1 MCYVEFAS
9 KYQKK
14 AKIIILFS
22 LAKNRLV
29 LNQIEDLLKKTF
41 MEKFN
46 CKIANQIDLVNYL
59 ETLGH
64 EPSKIKNQ
72 DCWYLSPLRNE
83 NTPSFKVNQKL
94 NLWYDHGLGKGGN
107 VVDFGIEYFRC
118 TVSEFLQ
125 LLNGKSISSGIS
137 LSFKN
142 ENRESS
148 NSRIANEKKDNFH
161 DKIVIVDIRTL
172 ENKSLLH
179 YLEKRSIPEELAK
192 EHCKEIDFSLK
203 GRKHTAIGFLNISGG
218 YELRNENFKGSSSPK
233 DITFIDNQAKSVVVF
248 EGFFDYLSYK
258 MMNQKP
264 ANLQT
269 NSLILNSLS
278 FFNKSLQLM
287 EKHERVDLYLD
298 RDTGGIKFTREAL
311 QRDSTKYI
319 DQSFL
324 YEQKKDLN
332 EWLNQGQEVKRG
344 HSFRRSI

>member
-1 MCYVEFAS
+1 
-9 KYQKK
+9 
-14 AKIIILFS
+14 
-22 LAKNRLV
+22 
-29 LNQIEDLLKKTF
+29 

-72 DCWYLSPLRNE
+72 DYWYLSPLRNE

-125 LLNGKSISSGIS
+125 LLNGNRISSGIS
-137 LSFKN
+137 LFLKN
-142 ENRESS
+142 ENRQSS
-148 NSRIANEKKDNFH
+148 NLRIANEKKDNLA
-161 DKIVIVDIRTL
+161 DKIVIIDVRTL

-179 YLEKRSIPEELAK
+179 YLENRSIPEELAK

-203 GRKHTAIGFLNISGG
+203 GRKHTAIGFQNISGG

-278 FFNKSLQLM
+278 FFTKALQLM
-287 EKHERVDLYLD
+287 EKHERVALYLD
-298 RDTGGIKFTREAL
+298 RDIGGIKCTNEAL

>member
-1 MCYVEFAS
+1 
-9 KYQKK
+9 
-14 AKIIILFS
+14 
-22 LAKNRLV
+22 
-29 LNQIEDLLKKTF
+29 

-59 ETLGH
+59 ETVGH
-64 EPSKIKNQ
+64 EPSQIKNQ
-72 DCWYLSPLRNE
+72 DYWYLSPLRNE
-83 NTPSFKVNQKL
+83 KTPSFKVNQKL

-125 LLNGKSISSGIS
+125 LLNGSSTFSEAS
-137 LSFKN
+137 LSLNN
-142 ENRESS
+142 ENRQSS
-148 NSRIANEKKDNFH
+148 NQRIANEKKDNLR
-161 DKIVIVDIRTL
+161 DKIVIVDVRTL
-172 ENKSLLH
+172 ENKFLMAYLH
-179 YLEKRSIPEELAK
+179 NRSISQEIARQ
-192 EHCKEIDFSLK
+192 HCKEVDFWLNN
-203 GRKHTAIGFLNISGG
+203 RKHTAIGFQNISGG

-233 DITFIDNQAKSVVVF
+233 DITFINAQAKSVVVF

-258 MMNQKP
+258 MMNQKSVK
-264 ANLQT
+264 LQT
-269 NSLILNSLS
+269 NFLILNSLS

-298 RDTGGIKFTREAL
+298 RDTGGIKFTSEAL
-311 QRDSTKYI
+311 QRDSAKYT

-332 EWLNQGQEVKRG
+332 EWLNREQQVKRG

>member
-1 MCYVEFAS
+1 
-9 KYQKK
+9 
-14 AKIIILFS
+14 
-22 LAKNRLV
+22 
-29 LNQIEDLLKKTF
+29 

-72 DCWYLSPLRNE
+72 DYWYLSPLRNE

-118 TVSEFLQ
+118 NVSEFLQ
-125 LLNGKSISSGIS
+125 LLNGNSITSGIS
-137 LSFKN
+137 LSLIN
-142 ENRESS
+142 ENQQAS
-148 NSRIANEKKDNFH
+148 NLRIANEKKDNPL
-161 DKIVIVDIRTL
+161 DKIIIVDVRTL
-172 ENKSLLH
+172 ENKLLMA
-179 YLEKRSIPEELAK
+179 YLDNRNISQEIAIQ
-192 EHCKEIDFSLK
+192 HCKEVDFCLNN
-203 GRKHTAIGFLNISGG
+203 RKLTAIGFENISGG
-218 YELRNENFKGSSSPK
+218 YELRSENFKGSSSPK
-233 DITFIDNQAKSVVVF
+233 DITFINAQAKSVVVF

-258 MMNQKP
+258 MMNQKSV
-264 ANLQT
+264 NLQT
-269 NSLILNSLS
+269 NFLILNSLS
-278 FFNKSLQLM
+278 FFNKSLKLM

-298 RDTGGIKFTREAL
+298 RDTGGIKFTSEAL
-311 QRDSTKYI
+311 QRDSAKYT

-332 EWLNQGQEVKRG
+332 EWLNREQQVKRG

>member
-1 MCYVEFAS
+1 
-9 KYQKK
+9 
-14 AKIIILFS
+14 
-22 LAKNRLV
+22 
-29 LNQIEDLLKKTF
+29 

-72 DCWYLSPLRNE
+72 DYWYLSPFRNE

-94 NLWYDHGLGKGGN
+94 NSWYDHGLGKGGN

-125 LLNGKSISSGIS
+125 LLNSNSISSGIS
-137 LSFKN
+137 LSLKN
-142 ENRESS
+142 DNRQSTIL
-148 NSRIANEKKDNFH
+148 RIANEKKDNPL
-161 DKIVIVDIRTL
+161 DKIVIVDVRTL
-172 ENKSLLH
+172 ENKSLIH
-179 YLEKRSIPEELAK
+179 YLENRSIPEELAK

-203 GRKHTAIGFLNISGG
+203 GRKHTAIGFQNISGG

-233 DITFIDNQAKSVVVF
+233 DITFIDNQAKSVFVF

-258 MMNQKP
+258 MMNQKSL
-264 ANLQT
+264 NLQT
-269 NSLILNSLS
+269 NFLILNSLS
-278 FFNKSLQLM
+278 FFNKSLQLI

-298 RDTGGIKFTREAL
+298 RDTGGVRFTNEAL
-311 QRDSTKYI
+311 KRDSAKYT

-332 EWLNQGQEVKRG
+332 EWLNQGQHIKRG

>member
-1 MCYVEFAS
+1 
-9 KYQKK
+9 
-14 AKIIILFS
+14 
-22 LAKNRLV
+22 
-29 LNQIEDLLKKTF
+29 
-41 MEKFN
+41 MEKFS

-72 DCWYLSPLRNE
+72 DYWYLSPFRNE

-125 LLNGKSISSGIS
+125 LLNGCSISSGTS
-137 LSFKN
+137 LFLKN
-142 ENRESS
+142 ENRHSS
-148 NSRIANEKKDNFH
+148 NQRTADKKKDNLLG
-161 DKIVIVDIRTL
+161 KIIIVDVRTL
-172 ENKSLLH
+172 ENKFLMAYLH
-179 YLEKRSIPEELAK
+179 NRSISQEIARQ
-192 EHCKEIDFSLK
+192 HCKEVDFCLNN
-203 GRKHTAIGFLNISGG
+203 RKYTAIGFQNISGG

-233 DITFIDNQAKSVVVF
+233 DITYIDNQAKTVVVF

-258 MMNQKP
+258 MMNEKSV
-264 ANLQT
+264 NLQT
-269 NSLILNSLS
+269 NFLVLNSLS

-287 EKHERVDLYLD
+287 EKHGRVDLYLD
-298 RDTGGIKFTREAL
+298 RDSGGVKCTHEAL
-311 QRDSTKYI
+311 QRDSTIYT

-324 YEQKKDLN
+324 YQQKKDLN
-332 EWLNQGQEVKRG
+332 EWLNQGQQVKQG

>member
-1 MCYVEFAS
+1 
-9 KYQKK
+9 
-14 AKIIILFS
+14 
-22 LAKNRLV
+22 
-29 LNQIEDLLKKTF
+29 

-72 DCWYLSPLRNE
+72 DYWYLSPLRNE

-94 NLWYDHGLGKGGN
+94 NLWYDHGTGKGGN

-125 LLNGKSISSGIS
+125 LLNGKSISPGIS
-137 LSFKN
+137 LSLKN
-142 ENRESS
+142 ENRQSS
-148 NSRIANEKKDNFH
+148 NLRIANEKKDNLA

-179 YLEKRSIPEELAK
+179 YLENRSIPEELAK

-203 GRKHTAIGFLNISGG
+203 GRKHTAIGFQNISGG

-258 MMNQKP
+258 MMNQKSV
-264 ANLQT
+264 NLQT
-269 NSLILNSLS
+269 NFLILNSLS
-278 FFNKSLQLM
+278 FFKKSLQLM

-298 RDTGGIKFTREAL
+298 RDTGGIKCTNEVL
-311 QRDSTKYI
+311 QRDSIKYI

-324 YEQKKDLN
+324 YDQKKDLN
-332 EWLNQGQEVKRG
+332 QWLNEPRQIKKSQN
-344 HSFRRSI
+344 FRRSI

>member
-1 MCYVEFAS
+1 
-9 KYQKK
+9 
-14 AKIIILFS
+14 
-22 LAKNRLV
+22 
-29 LNQIEDLLKKTF
+29 

-72 DCWYLSPLRNE
+72 DYWYLSPFRNE

-125 LLNGKSISSGIS
+125 LLNGNSISSGTS
-137 LSFKN
+137 LLFQD
-142 ENRESS
+142 ENRQSS
-148 NSRIANEKKDNFH
+148 NQRIVNEKKDNVL
-161 DKIVIVDIRTL
+161 DKIVIVDVRTL
-172 ENKSLLH
+172 ENKFLMTYLH
-179 YLEKRSIPEELAK
+179 NRSISQEVARQY
-192 EHCKEIDFSLK
+192 CKEVDFCLND
-203 GRKHTAIGFLNISGG
+203 RKHTAIGFQNISGG
-218 YELRNENFKGSSSPK
+218 YELRSENFKGSSSPK
-233 DITFIDNQAKSVVVF
+233 DSTFIDNGAKSLVVF

-258 MMNQKP
+258 MMNQKSV
-264 ANLQT
+264 NLQS
-269 NSLILNSLS
+269 NFLILNSLS
-278 FFNKSLQLM
+278 FFNKSIQLM
-287 EKHERVDLYLD
+287 ERHEKVDLYLD
-298 RDTGGIKFTREAL
+298 RDTGGVKFTNEAL

-332 EWLNQGQEVKRG
+332 EWLNQEQQVKKQG

>member
-1 MCYVEFAS
+1 
-9 KYQKK
+9 
-14 AKIIILFS
+14 
-22 LAKNRLV
+22 
-29 LNQIEDLLKKTF
+29 

-72 DCWYLSPLRNE
+72 DYWYLSPFRNE

-94 NLWYDHGLGKGGN
+94 NSWYDHGLGKGGN

-118 TVSEFLQ
+118 NVSEFLQ
-125 LLNGKSISSGIS
+125 LLNSNSISSGIS
-137 LSFKN
+137 LSLKN
-142 ENRESS
+142 DNRQSTIL
-148 NSRIANEKKDNFH
+148 RIANEKKDNPL
-161 DKIVIVDIRTL
+161 DKIVIVDVRTL
-172 ENKSLLH
+172 ENKSLIH
-179 YLEKRSIPEELAK
+179 YLENRSIPEELAK

-203 GRKHTAIGFLNISGG
+203 GRKHTAIGFQNISGG

-258 MMNQKP
+258 MMNQKSV
-264 ANLQT
+264 NLET
-269 NSLILNSLS
+269 NFLILNSLS
-278 FFNKSLQLM
+278 FFKKSLQLM

-298 RDTGGIKFTREAL
+298 RDTGGIKCTNEAL
-311 QRDSTKYI
+311 QSDSIKYI
-319 DQSFL
+319 DQSLL

-332 EWLNQGQEVKRG
+332 ELLNQEQQVKRG
-344 HSFRRSI
+344 HHFRRSI

>member
-1 MCYVEFAS
+1 
-9 KYQKK
+9 
-14 AKIIILFS
+14 
-22 LAKNRLV
+22 
-29 LNQIEDLLKKTF
+29 

-72 DCWYLSPLRNE
+72 DYWFLSPFRNE

-125 LLNGKSISSGIS
+125 LLDGSSISSGTS
-137 LSFKN
+137 LSLKN
-142 ENRESS
+142 ENRRSS
-148 NSRIANEKKDNFH
+148 NQRIANEKKDNLL
-161 DKIVIVDIRTL
+161 DKIIIVDVRTL
-172 ENKSLLH
+172 ENKFLMAYLH
-179 YLEKRSIPEELAK
+179 NRSISQEIARYN
-192 EHCKEIDFSLK
+192 CKEVDFCLNN
-203 GRKHTAIGFLNISGG
+203 RKHTAIGFRNISGG

-233 DITFIDNQAKSVVVF
+233 DITFIDREAKSVVVF

-258 MMNQKP
+258 TMNQKSL
-264 ANLQT
+264 NLQT
-269 NSLILNSLS
+269 NFLILNSLS

-287 EKHERVDLYLD
+287 EKHDRVDLYLD
-298 RDTGGIKFTREAL
+298 RDMGGIKFTNEAL
-311 QRDSTKYI
+311 QRDSIKYT

-332 EWLNQGQEVKRG
+332 EWLNQEQQVKRG
-344 HSFRRSI
+344 RSFRRSI

>member
-1 MCYVEFAS
+1 
-9 KYQKK
+9 
-14 AKIIILFS
+14 
-22 LAKNRLV
+22 
-29 LNQIEDLLKKTF
+29 
-41 MEKFN
+41 MEKFS

-72 DCWYLSPLRNE
+72 DYWYLSPFRNE

-125 LLNGKSISSGIS
+125 LLNGCSISSGTS
-137 LSFKN
+137 LYLKN
-142 ENRESS
+142 ENRQSS
-148 NSRIANEKKDNFH
+148 NQRAADKKKDNLLGR
-161 DKIVIVDIRTL
+161 IIIVDVRTL
-172 ENKSLLH
+172 ENKFLMAYLH
-179 YLEKRSIPEELAK
+179 NRSISQEIARQ
-192 EHCKEIDFSLK
+192 HCKEVDFCLNN
-203 GRKHTAIGFLNISGG
+203 RKYTAIGFQNISGG

-233 DITFIDNQAKSVVVF
+233 DITYIDNQAKTVVVF

-258 MMNQKP
+258 MMNEKSV
-264 ANLQT
+264 NLQT
-269 NSLILNSLS
+269 NFLVLNSLS

-298 RDTGGIKFTREAL
+298 RDSGGVKCTHEAL
-311 QRDSTKYI
+311 QRDSTIYN

-324 YEQKKDLN
+324 YQQKKDLN
-332 EWLNQGQEVKRG
+332 EWLNQGQQVKQG

>member
-1 MCYVEFAS
+1 
-9 KYQKK
+9 
-14 AKIIILFS
+14 
-22 LAKNRLV
+22 
-29 LNQIEDLLKKTF
+29 

-59 ETLGH
+59 KTLGH
-64 EPSKIKNQ
+64 EPLKIKNQ
-72 DCWYLSPLRNE
+72 DYWYLSPLRNE

-94 NLWYDHGLGKGGN
+94 NLWYDHGTGKGGN

-125 LLNGKSISSGIS
+125 LLNGNSISSGVS
-137 LSFKN
+137 LSSKN
-142 ENRESS
+142 DNRQSS
-148 NSRIANEKKDNFH
+148 NSRIANEKKDNPL

-179 YLEKRSIPEELAK
+179 YLENRSIPEELAK

-203 GRKHTAIGFLNISGG
+203 GRKHTAIGFQNISGG
-218 YELRNENFKGSSSPK
+218 YELRSENFKGSSSPK
-233 DITFIDNQAKSVVVF
+233 DITFIDTQSKSVVVF

-258 MMNQKP
+258 MMNQKSV
-264 ANLQT
+264 NLQT
-269 NSLILNSLS
+269 NFLILNSLS
-278 FFNKSLQLM
+278 FFNKSLQLI

-298 RDTGGIKFTREAL
+298 RDVGGIKCTREAL
-311 QRDSTKYI
+311 QRDSAKYT

-332 EWLNQGQEVKRG
+332 EWLNQEKQVNRG
-344 HSFRRSI
+344 HNFRQSI

>member
-1 MCYVEFAS
+1 
-9 KYQKK
+9 
-14 AKIIILFS
+14 
-22 LAKNRLV
+22 
-29 LNQIEDLLKKTF
+29 

-59 ETLGH
+59 KTLGH
-64 EPSKIKNQ
+64 EPLKIKNQ
-72 DCWYLSPLRNE
+72 DYWYLSPLRCE

-94 NLWYDHGLGKGGN
+94 NLWYDHGTGKGGN

-125 LLNGKSISSGIS
+125 LLNGNSFSSGLS
-137 LSFKN
+137 LSSKN
-142 ENRESS
+142 NNRQSS
-148 NSRIANEKKDNFH
+148 NSRIANEKKDNLA

-179 YLEKRSIPEELAK
+179 YLENRSIPEEMAK

-203 GRKHTAIGFLNISGG
+203 GRKHTAIGFQNISGG

-233 DITFIDNQAKSVVVF
+233 DITFIDNQAKSVVVL

-258 MMNQKP
+258 MMNQKSD
-264 ANLQT
+264 NLQT
-269 NSLILNSLS
+269 NFLILNSLS

-287 EKHERVDLYLD
+287 DKHERVDLYLD
-298 RDTGGIKFTREAL
+298 RDTGGIRFTNEAL
-311 QRDSTKYI
+311 KRDSIKYT

-324 YEQKKDLN
+324 YEQKKDLS
-332 EWLNQGQEVKRG
+332 EWLNQEQHVKRG

>member
-1 MCYVEFAS
+1 
-9 KYQKK
+9 
-14 AKIIILFS
+14 
-22 LAKNRLV
+22 
-29 LNQIEDLLKKTF
+29 

-46 CKIANQIDLVNYL
+46 CKGANQIDLVNYL

-72 DCWYLSPLRNE
+72 DYWYLSPLRNE

-94 NLWYDHGLGKGGN
+94 NLWYDHGTGKGGN

-125 LLNGKSISSGIS
+125 LLNGNSISSGVS
-137 LSFKN
+137 LSSKN
-142 ENRESS
+142 DNRQSS
-148 NSRIANEKKDNFH
+148 NSRIANEKKDNLA
-161 DKIVIVDIRTL
+161 DKIVIVDVRTL

-179 YLEKRSIPEELAK
+179 YLENRSIPEELAK

-203 GRKHTAIGFLNISGG
+203 GRKHTAIGFQNISGG

-233 DITFIDNQAKSVVVF
+233 DITFIDTQAKSAVVF

-258 MMNQKP
+258 MMNQKSV
-264 ANLQT
+264 NLQT
-269 NSLILNSLS
+269 NFLILNSLS
-278 FFNKSLQLM
+278 FFNKSLELM

-298 RDTGGIKFTREAL
+298 RDSGGIKITREAL
-311 QRDSTKYI
+311 QRDSAKYT

-344 HSFRRSI
+344 RSFRRSI

>member
-1 MCYVEFAS
+1 
-9 KYQKK
+9 
-14 AKIIILFS
+14 
-22 LAKNRLV
+22 
-29 LNQIEDLLKKTF
+29 

-59 ETLGH
+59 ETVGH
-64 EPSKIKNQ
+64 EPSQIKNQ
-72 DCWYLSPLRNE
+72 DYWYLSPLRNE
-83 NTPSFKVNQKL
+83 KTPSFKVNQKL

-125 LLNGKSISSGIS
+125 LLNGSSTFSEAS
-137 LSFKN
+137 LSLKN
-142 ENRESS
+142 ENRQSS
-148 NSRIANEKKDNFH
+148 NQRIANEKKDNLR
-161 DKIVIVDIRTL
+161 DKIVIVDVHTL
-172 ENKSLLH
+172 ENKFLMAYLH
-179 YLEKRSIPEELAK
+179 NRSISQEIARQ
-192 EHCKEIDFSLK
+192 HCKEVDFWLNN
-203 GRKHTAIGFLNISGG
+203 RKHTAIGFQNISGG

-233 DITFIDNQAKSVVVF
+233 DITFINAQAKSVVVF

-258 MMNQKP
+258 MMNQKSVKLQ
-264 ANLQT
+264 ANF
-269 NSLILNSLS
+269 LILNSLS

-298 RDTGGIKFTREAL
+298 RDTGGIKFTSEAL
-311 QRDSTKYI
+311 QRDSAKYT

-332 EWLNQGQEVKRG
+332 EWLNREQQVKRG

>member
-1 MCYVEFAS
+1 
-9 KYQKK
+9 
-14 AKIIILFS
+14 
-22 LAKNRLV
+22 
-29 LNQIEDLLKKTF
+29 

-46 CKIANQIDLVNYL
+46 CKSANQIDLVNYL
-59 ETLGH
+59 KTLGH

-72 DCWYLSPLRNE
+72 DYWYLSPLRNE
-83 NTPSFKVNQKL
+83 NTSSFKVNQKL
-94 NLWYDHGLGKGGN
+94 NSWYDHGIGKGGN

-125 LLNGKSISSGIS
+125 LLNGNSISSGVS
-137 LSFKN
+137 LSSKN
-142 ENRESS
+142 DNRKSS
-148 NSRIANEKKDNFH
+148 NSRIANEKKDNLA
-161 DKIVIVDIRTL
+161 DKIVIVDVRTL

-179 YLEKRSIPEELAK
+179 YLENRSIPEELAK

-203 GRKHTAIGFLNISGG
+203 GRKHTAIGFQNISGG

-278 FFNKSLQLM
+278 FFTKSLQLM

-332 EWLNQGQEVKRG
+332 EWLNRVQEVKRG

>member
-1 MCYVEFAS
+1 
-9 KYQKK
+9 
-14 AKIIILFS
+14 
-22 LAKNRLV
+22 
-29 LNQIEDLLKKTF
+29 

-59 ETLGH
+59 KTLGH

-72 DCWYLSPLRNE
+72 DYWYLSPLRNE

-94 NLWYDHGLGKGGN
+94 NLWYDHGTGKGGN

-125 LLNGKSISSGIS
+125 LLNDKSISSGIS
-137 LSFKN
+137 LSLKN
-142 ENRESS
+142 DNRQSS
-148 NSRIANEKKDNFH
+148 NSRIANEKKDNLA
-161 DKIVIVDIRTL
+161 DKIAIVDIRIL

-179 YLEKRSIPEELAK
+179 YLENRSIPEELAK

-203 GRKHTAIGFLNISGG
+203 GRKHTAIGFQNISGG

-278 FFNKSLQLM
+278 FFTKALQLM
-287 EKHERVDLYLD
+287 EKHERVALYLD
-298 RDTGGIKFTREAL
+298 RDIGGIKCTNEAL

-324 YEQKKDLN
+324 YDQKKDLN

>member
-1 MCYVEFAS
+1 
-9 KYQKK
+9 
-14 AKIIILFS
+14 
-22 LAKNRLV
+22 
-29 LNQIEDLLKKTF
+29 

-64 EPSKIKNQ
+64 EPLKIKNQ
-72 DCWYLSPLRNE
+72 DYWYLSPLRNE
-83 NTPSFKVNQKL
+83 KTPSFKVNQKL
-94 NLWYDHGLGKGGN
+94 NFWYDHGTGKGGN

-125 LLNGKSISSGIS
+125 LLNSKSISSGIS
-137 LSFKN
+137 LSLKN
-142 ENRESS
+142 ENRQSS
-148 NSRIANEKKDNFH
+148 NLRIANEKKDNPL
-161 DKIVIVDIRTL
+161 DKIVIVDVRIL
-172 ENKSLLH
+172 ENKVLMA
-179 YLEKRSIPEELAK
+179 YLDKRSISQEIARQ
-192 EHCKEIDFSLK
+192 HCKEVDFCLNN
-203 GRKHTAIGFLNISGG
+203 RKYTAIGFQNISGG
-218 YELRNENFKGSSSPK
+218 YELRSEYFKGSSSPK

-258 MMNQKP
+258 MMNQKSVS
-264 ANLQT
+264 LQT

-278 FFNKSLQLM
+278 FFTKSLQLM

-332 EWLNQGQEVKRG
+332 EWLSRGQEVKRG